1 MTTPC
6 TTTWAIRT
14 INHPI
19 SVPFSVDPRSF
30 LTLADAALDDLPP
43 KLVSTNAQASPREG
57 EKERERERERERE
70 EEEEDDDQ
78 QLVQVLHR
86 CMHCLHADCELCFV

>member
-43 KLVSTNAQASPREG
+43 KLVSTNAQASPRE
-57 EKERERERERERE
+57 REREKKE
-70 EEEEDDDQ
+70 EEEEEDDDDQ